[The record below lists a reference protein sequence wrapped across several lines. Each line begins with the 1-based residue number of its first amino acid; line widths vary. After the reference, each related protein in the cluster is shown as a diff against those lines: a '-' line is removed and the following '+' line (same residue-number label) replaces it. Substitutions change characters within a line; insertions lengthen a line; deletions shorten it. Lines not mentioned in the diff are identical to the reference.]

1 MRCHTPW
8 GHGFEMSSALTS
20 ITEKLGHLPARPGV
34 YLMRDKGGKV
44 IYVGKANDLRSRVR
58 AYFNSSDERCQVEF
72 LVLRVEDVETLVT
85 SNAKEA
91 LILENNLI
99 KQYKPRYNIRLKDD
113 KSYLSIKVTTQHPWP
128 RIFATR
134 KIVKDGNRYF
144 GPFSSA
150 VAARETIDIIEK
162 HFLLRNCTDHNFRNR
177 SRPCLQY
184 QIKRCWAPCVLP
196 VSQEEYREQVRQA
209 MLFIEGRQQELIAE
223 LKKKMQERAEALEYE
238 AAAKIRDQIQAVE
251 KTLEKQRMVS
261 HWGADQDI
269 FGLYREGGFIE
280 VQVLLVRQG
289 KLTGNQSYSLEDLE
303 FPEEEI
309 MAGLLTQFYQGH
321 RFIPD
326 EILLPVTLEDREARE
341 EYLGDRKGKKV
352 NILVPQ
358 RGDKRQLVEMAAEN
372 ARQSFFERHD
382 QEKAREKMLQE
393 LQSQLRLKTY
403 PHHIEC
409 YDISTIHGAHA
420 VGSMV
425 TFINGEPDK
434 TRYRHYRIRSID
446 PSSGGD
452 DFGMMLEVLKRR
464 FSRGKE
470 EADLPD
476 LVVVDGGKGQ
486 LAMALAAMRE
496 VGVSGV
502 DAVGLAKMRVQAAA
516 RSATIERLEERVFLP
531 RQSNPIILKRN
542 SNALFLL
549 QRVRDEAH
557 RFAITYHKKLRTKQ
571 TLYSALDRI
580 PGVGG
585 VRKRALLRAFGSI
598 KRIEEATLEDLLKV
612 PSMNEKIAQDILESL
627 RTAPHERAPDVV
639 QQAGSD

>member
-1 MRCHTPW
+1 MNTV
-8 GHGFEMSSALTS
+8 A
-20 ITEKLGHLPARPGV
+20 EKIAVLPARPGV

-44 IYVGKANDLRSRVR
+44 IYVGKAKDLRARVR
-58 AYFNSSDERCQVEF
+58 AYFNNSDGRSQIEF
-72 LVLRVEDVETLVT
+72 LVRRVADVESLVT
-85 SNAKEA
+85 SNDKEA

-128 RIFATR
+128 RILATR

-162 HFLLRNCTDHNFRNR
+162 HFQLRNCTDHNFRNR

-184 QIKRCWAPCVLP
+184 QIKRCMAPCVLP
-196 VSQEEYREQVRQA
+196 VAQDAYREQVRQA
-209 MLFIEGRQQELIAE
+209 MLFIEGKEHELVGE
-223 LKKKMQERAEALEYE
+223 LKQRMQEKSDALEFE
-238 AAAKIRDQIQAVE
+238 TAARIRDQIQAVE
-251 KTLEKQRMVS
+251 TTLEKQRMVA
-261 HWGADQDI
+261 HWGSDQDI

-289 KLTGNQSYSLEDLE
+289 KLTGNQSYALEDLE
-303 FPEEEI
+303 FPDEEVI
-309 MAGLLTQFYQGH
+309 AALLTQFYQGQ

-326 EILLPVTLEDREARE
+326 EILLPVELEDAAVRA
-341 EYLGDRKGKKV
+341 EYLGERKSKKV
-352 NILVPQ
+352 TILCPQ
-358 RGDKRQLVEMAAEN
+358 RGDRRRLVEMAEEN
-372 ARQSFFERHD
+372 ARQSFADRHD
-382 QEKAREKMLQE
+382 QEKAREKMLRE
-393 LQSQLRLKTY
+393 LQAQLRLKNY
-403 PHHIEC
+403 PQRIEC
-409 YDISTIHGAHA
+409 FDISTIHGAHA

-434 TRYRHYRIRSID
+434 NLFRHFRIRTID
-446 PSSGGD
+446 AASGGD
-452 DFGMMLEVLKRR
+452 DFGMMLEMLKRR

-476 LVVVDGGKGQ
+476 LIVVDGGKGQ
-486 LAMALAAMRE
+486 LAMALAAMAE
-496 VGVSGV
+496 VGIDGV
-502 DAVGLAKMRVQAAA
+502 EAVGLAKMRVQAAPRRA
-516 RSATIERLEERVFLP
+516 EIERSEERVFLP
-531 RQSNPIILKRN
+531 GQSNPVILRRN

-557 RFAITYHKKLRTKQ
+557 RFAITHHRKLRSKH
-571 TLYSALDRI
+571 TLSSALDGI

-598 KRIEEATLEDLLKV
+598 KRIEQASVEDLLKV
-612 PSMNEKIAQDILESL
+612 PSMNERLAGEILTAL
-627 RTAPHERAPDVV
+627 RQTPH
-639 QQAGSD
+639 

>member
-1 MRCHTPW
+1 MTFSRLETTN
-8 GHGFEMSSALTS
+8 ESMTS
-20 ITEKLGHLPARPGV
+20 ITEKLANLPGRPGV
-34 YLMRDKGGKV
+34 YLMRDKVSKV
-44 IYVGKANDLRSRVR
+44 IYVGKAKDLRARVR
-58 AYFNSSDERCQVEF
+58 AYFNNSDERSQVQF
-72 LVLRVEDVETLVT
+72 LVRRITDFETLT
-85 SNAKEA
+85 TGNEKEA

-113 KSYLSIKVTTQHPWP
+113 KSYLSIKVTTGHPWP

-134 KIVKDGNRYF
+134 KIVKDGSRYF

-162 HFLLRNCTDHNFRNR
+162 HFLLRNCTDHNFKNR

-184 QIKRCWAPCVLP
+184 QIKRCLAPCVFP
-196 VSQEEYREQVRQA
+196 VSEDEYREQMRQA
-209 MLFIEGRQQELIAE
+209 ILFIEGRQQELIAE
-223 LKKKMQERAEALEYE
+223 LKQKMREKSASLEFE
-238 AAAKIRDQIQAVE
+238 AAAKIRDQIRAVE

-261 HWGADQDI
+261 HWGSDQDI

-303 FPEEEI
+303 FPDEEVMGE
-309 MAGLLTQFYQGH
+309 LLTQFYQGN
-321 RFIPD
+321 RFVPD
-326 EILLPVTLEDREARE
+326 EILLPVPLEDREVRE
-341 EYLGDRKGKKV
+341 EYLGERKGKKIS
-352 NILVPQ
+352 ILTPQ
-358 RGDKRQLVEMAAEN
+358 RGDKRQLVEMAIDN
-372 ARQSFFERHD
+372 ARQSFSERHD
-382 QEKAREKMLQE
+382 QEKAREKMLLE
-393 LQSQLRLKTY
+393 LQSQLRLKQY
-403 PHHIEC
+403 PQRTEC
-409 YDISTIHGAHA
+409 FDISTIHGAHA

-434 TRYRHYRIRSID
+434 NRYRHYRIRTID
-446 PSSGGD
+446 PSGGGD

-464 FSRGKE
+464 FARGKE
-470 EADLPD
+470 QADLPD

-486 LAMALAAMRE
+486 LAMALAAMAD
-496 VGVSGV
+496 VGVAGV
-502 DAVGLAKMRVQAAA
+502 DVVGLAKMRVQSAP
-516 RSATIERLEERVFLP
+516 RSSEIERLEERVFLP
-531 RQSNPIILKRN
+531 GQSNPVILRRN

-557 RFAITYHKKLRTKQ
+557 RFAITYHKKLRSKQ

-598 KRIEEATLEDLLKV
+598 KRISEASVEDLLKL
-612 PSMNEKIAQDILESL
+612 PSMSEKLAREILDSL
-627 RTAPHERAPDVV
+627 HSGRE
-639 QQAGSD
+639 